1 MTETVIVK
9 DPPQCEYTETVPW
22 QRTVVYLPIKPLFH
36 QIYLAGLRCVPGPQ
50 GAPRPLKIV
59 GADYYAISDMGSN
72 FNGPGKRAQ
81 LSVP

>member
-1 MTETVIVK
+1 MTETVIVN

-22 QRTVVYLPIKPLFH
+22 QRTVVYLPINPRFTKF
-36 QIYLAGLRCVPGPQ
+36 IIDLACVPEPQ
-50 GAPRPLKIV
+50 GAPRSLKIV